1 MFFQAPTHKNNTF
14 DVQIKG
20 NFRDSKDSFYS
31 ISEKDFVH
39 ITFVKREDKS
49 IWEEVRPLMMLETI
63 DEFFPNEEP
72 DIIYRSNYTSV
83 RGYRAFLNRQP
94 LFEEHEAF
102 LKKYGNLMYTKP
114 VYGLRGFGD
123 DSLPCFINSCFITLD
138 FTHKRPC
145 TPNK

>member
-49 IWEEVRPLMMLETI
+49 IWRRAQLTETLKELPTLSNGKSFISSGRLRKHIMTNWRARVYKYKMVELQVRRILI
-63 DEFFPNEEP
+63 
-72 DIIYRSNYTSV
+72 
-83 RGYRAFLNRQP
+83 P
-94 LFEEHEAF
+94 LFIIAVP
-102 LKKYGNLMYTKP
+102 LLG
-114 VYGLRGFGD
+114 
-123 DSLPCFINSCFITLD
+123 
-138 FTHKRPC
+138 
-145 TPNK
+145 